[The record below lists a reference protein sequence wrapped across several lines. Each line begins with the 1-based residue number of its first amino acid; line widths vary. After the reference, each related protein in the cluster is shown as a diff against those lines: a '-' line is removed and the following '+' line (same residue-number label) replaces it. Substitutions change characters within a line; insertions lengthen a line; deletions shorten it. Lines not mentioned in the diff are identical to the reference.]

1 MSKGNNKKPK
11 ADKTKPKT
19 GVSPYKAAQGT
30 SKPGA
35 IPLAKKTG
43 R

>member
-1 MSKGNNKKPK
+1 MSKGNSKKPK

-19 GVSPYKAAQGT
+19 GVSTYKAAQGT

>member
-1 MSKGNNKKPK
+1 VSKGNNKKPK

-19 GVSPYKAAQGT
+19 GVSPYKAAQGPT
-30 SKPGA
+30 KPA
-35 IPLAKKTG
+35 TIAFAKKPA

>member
-1 MSKGNNKKPK
+1 MSKGNNRKPK
-11 ADKTKPKT
+11 ADEMKPKS